1 MIPCTCIDADNRP
14 KEVEMSEWITKGM
27 KYHITHVFWHPGQGI
42 NGCSLRE
49 VRLTKKS
56 HPYGA
61 YALKRFGVTQEAMTA
76 LIQMMRDCS
85 ELNDFDIYKAIEESE
100 LQTVEV

>member
-1 MIPCTCIDADNRP
+1 MIEATCLDADNRP

-27 KYHITHVFWHPGQGI
+27 KYHITHVFFHPGQGI
-42 NGCSLRE
+42 QGCSLRE
-49 VRLTKKS
+49 VRLTSKS

-61 YALKRFGVTQEAMTA
+61 YALKRFGVTQEGMKA
-76 LIQMMRDCS
+76 LVEMMLACS
-85 ELNDFDIYKAIEESE
+85 ELNEFDVYKAIEESE